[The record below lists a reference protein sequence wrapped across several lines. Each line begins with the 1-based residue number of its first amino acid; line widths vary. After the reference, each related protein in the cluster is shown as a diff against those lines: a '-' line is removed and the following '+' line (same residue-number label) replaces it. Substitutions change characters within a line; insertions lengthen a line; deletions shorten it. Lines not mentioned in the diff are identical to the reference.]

1 MSLREILIDELRDLY
16 SAENQLVKSLPK
28 VVKACESDELKQVFV
43 NHLEETK
50 GQVER
55 LRQAFELLGKKPT
68 GKHCKGMEGAIYDCG
83 IIGAAARIEHYE
95 IAGYTVATL
104 IATTLGETEIV
115 GLLKQTLAEE
125 QNASKTVLSTSK
137 PILKQ
142 AYALEG
148 DEKKVPEKKAKS
160 SKEKE
165 SERESEADERGAA
178 EELKKGAEES
188 VDAAPAKKSSK
199 KK

>member
-1 MSLREILIDELRDLY
+1 MKEALDE
-16 SAENQLVKSLPK
+16 
-28 VVKACESDELKQVFV
+28 DE
-43 NHLEETK
+43 
-50 GQVER
+50 
-55 LRQAFELLGKKPT
+55 
-68 GKHCKGMEGAIYDCG
+68 EGALYDCG

-165 SERESEADERGAA
+165 SERESEADEREAA